1 MFIDIYPASV
11 LFDGVKT
18 SIKVFKMSIA
28 SDYTELTPTLLA
40 MNGKNALLNTIIT
53 YDGVVLYTLQKLVGR
68 FAEYSYKSMCWHL
81 KF

>member
-1 MFIDIYPASV
+1 MFQINLLERGSSFFMENARCSLIFNPASV

-40 MNGKNALLNTIIT
+40 MNGKNALLNTIN
-53 YDGVVLYTLQKLVGR
+53 L
-68 FAEYSYKSMCWHL
+68 
-81 KF
+81 